1 VSSVKEDNRRSKVDG
16 AQKADSSFVIA
27 GGDSAVL
34 LECGEEVF
42 NQMPSCV
49 QVLIIGP
56 LVDPVGFRRDDNGH
70 PGAFE
75 HREHPL
81 LGIIGFIGEQR
92 LNVVD
97 DSRQQNIR
105 PVEVMGLP
113 RGQMKPRWIP
123 QRIAGGTDFGA
134 HPAFGAA
141 ETFRFVV
148 PPFAPAAC

>member
-1 VSSVKEDNRRSKVDG
+1 MDT
-16 AQKADSSFVIA
+16 
-27 GGDSAVL
+27 
-34 LECGEEVF
+34 
-42 NQMPSCV
+42 
-49 QVLIIGP
+49 
-56 LVDPVGFRRDDNGH
+56 VGFRRDDNGH
-70 PGAFE
+70 PRLFK

-81 LGIIGFIGEQR
+81 LGIIGLIGEQS
-92 LNVVD
+92 LDVVD

-113 RGQMKPRWIP
+113 RGQMKPRRVA
-123 QRIAGGTDFGA
+123 QRIAGGMDFRA

>member
-1 VSSVKEDNRRSKVDG
+1 MSSVKEDNRRSKVDG

-56 LVDPVGFRRDDNGH
+56 LVDPVSLRRDDNGH

>member
-1 VSSVKEDNRRSKVDG
+1 VSSVKEDNRRSEVDG

-34 LECGEEVF
+34 LEFGEEVF

-49 QVLIIGP
+49 QLLIIGP

-75 HREHPL
+75 HPP

-97 DSRQQNIR
+97 DSRQQTIR

-113 RGQMKPRWIP
+113 RGQMKPRRIP
-123 QRIAGGTDFGA
+123 QRIAGGMDFGA